1 MGVLKRE
8 PILNHSS
15 NHILLDGK
23 IPHLKDKDIVRIKGK
38 SIGGDAPKA
47 IIRKYEYGDAPKS
60 NPKSWPT
67 YIAKVGQKWYPIES
81 ITEQLFTDIG
91 KLLNLKIADSEL
103 WLTSGQLRFLSKFFL
118 KKDERLIHGAEIYAA
133 YLNQDLDFILDL
145 ENNRVSKEFLTFT
158 FTLEVIEALYDERY
172 REDIIHSLV
181 KMIAFDAI
189 TGNSDRHFYNWGII
203 EDIRGKKS
211 PRFAPIFDT
220 ARGLFWNY
228 PDSKL
233 LNIYSNS
240 TIEKQIEKY
249 CNDSKPKIGAEDNP
263 NLNHFDFIKFLCVH
277 YEEYIPTIQAIIDN
291 YDSSAFE
298 ELLFKNYSY
307 LLSDLRKQFIFDC
320 IEHRVDKLNYILNHS

>member
-1 MGVLKRE
+1 MGVLKKE
-8 PILNHSS
+8 PIINYSS
-15 NHILLDGK
+15 SHTLLDGK
-23 IPHLKDKDIVRIKGK
+23 IPHLKNKDTVRIKGK

-47 IIRKYEYGDAPKS
+47 IIRKYEYGSALRA
-60 NPKSWPT
+60 NHKSWPT

-91 KLLNLKIADSEL
+91 KLLKLNIADSEL

-118 KKDERLIHGAEIYAA
+118 QKDERLIHGAEIYAA

-145 ENNRVSKEFLTFT
+145 EQNRLSKEFLTFT
-158 FTLEVIEALYDERY
+158 FTFEVIEALYE
-172 REDIIHSLV
+172 ECKEEIVSSLV
-181 KMIAFDAI
+181 KMITFDAI

-211 PRFAPIFDT
+211 PRFAPIYDT

-233 LNIYSNS
+233 FNIYSNS
-240 TIEKQIEKY
+240 TIEEQIVKY

-263 NLNHFDFIKFLCVH
+263 NLNHFDFIQFLCVH
-277 YEEYIPTIQAIIDN
+277 YEEYIPVIQTIIDN
-291 YDSSAFE
+291 YDSSDFE

-307 LLSDLRKQFIFDC
+307 LLTDLRKQFIFDC
-320 IEHRVDKLNYILNHS
+320 IEHRVTKLYYILNHT